1 MKSTEID
8 RIDRELRQARKKQEM
23 IEKRLQSRGTSVG
36 EYIKR
41 LNALF
46 FHDQKKIYNLKN
58 NAEIQKLFAEM
69 KRNLPAEDWEVVLRK
84 AVRETKVEKREEA
97 ISELKILLGS

>member
-1 MKSTEID
+1 MKSTEIN
-8 RIDRELRQARKKQEM
+8 RIDRELRQARKKQET
-23 IEKRLQSRGTSVG
+23 IDKRLQNRGTSVG
-36 EYIKR
+36 DYIKR
-41 LNALF
+41 LNALL

-69 KRNLPAEDWEVVLRK
+69 KQNLPVDQWEIVLRK

-97 ISELKILLGS
+97 FSELKVLLGA

>member
-8 RIDRELRQARKKQEM
+8 RIDRELRQARKKQET
-23 IEKRLQSRGTSVG
+23 IEKRLQHRGTSVG
-36 EYIKR
+36 DYIKR
-41 LNALF
+41 LNALL

-58 NAEIQKLFAEM
+58 NAEIQKLFTEM
-69 KRNLPAEDWEVVLRK
+69 KQNLPADQWETVLRK

-97 ISELKILLGS
+97 FTELKNLLGS